1 MFPGALLIATM
12 VIILIK
18 NLSKDWIKWSLLAV
32 AIVFIMTQGQN
43 VFEYAKFEPRSNWE
57 KVSQETIDVCDII
70 LAIDDTPR
78 VVVNGN
84 INTEIR
90 QYAPQMIL
98 LYGRDVE
105 GEYIRYPRWP
115 AHTVRESYLQTP
127 IDYMNVFGQAFYYG
141 YDFVVTEVVEP
152 VNEEVLAIYDY
163 KEVGRTF
170 SYVIYNNPEVYN
182 RIE

>member
-1 MFPGALLIATM
+1 
-12 VIILIK
+12 
-18 NLSKDWIKWSLLAV
+18 
-32 AIVFIMTQGQN
+32 
-43 VFEYAKFEPRSNWE
+43 
-57 KVSQETIDVCDII
+57 
-70 LAIDDTPR
+70 
-78 VVVNGN
+78 
-84 INTEIR
+84 
-90 QYAPQMIL
+90 
-98 LYGRDVE
+98 
-105 GEYIRYPRWP
+105 
-115 AHTVRESYLQTP
+115 VRESYLQTP